1 MHVARI
7 AAGHVA
13 AIEMTT
19 SVLGNLVTNGNAL
32 NAYLYLR
39 GVGDEP
45 LHGREA
51 RAACP
56 RAAGRRRRG
65 VDRSAW
71 HPRDSREQTANR
83 YS

>member
-19 SVLGNLVTNGNAL
+19 SVLGNLVANGNAL

-51 RAACP
+51 RAQLALALP
-56 RAAGRRRRG
+56 ADVDAA
-65 VDRSAW
+65 
-71 HPRDSREQTANR
+71 
-83 YS
+83 